1 MRIFALLFCLFLI
14 STAELFAQLPDETPT
29 PNRRQ
34 PTNTTQQA
42 INLLEGFAESS
53 WGESY
58 ANLREKFLSLST
70 NPQNDEKVEIV
81 YEDKEKTLLIRRNGI
96 LYSYRFYS
104 TPKIVT
110 ESRPKDQRQPT
121 TENKSEIE
129 EENHSAPGVLFS
141 VGVLFRYLP
150 GKEVQ
155 QKLEQKYGKPKKES
169 LAENKIGGA
178 VLWEKTNEKQ
188 SPPRGGYVV
197 QWKEAYKK
205 MPFTRRVDY
214 FSSSIKF
221 QIEKE
226 YKEFFNA
233 EEIKTLRDLIP

>member
-1 MRIFALLFCLFLI
+1 MRIFAFFLSLI
-14 STAELFAQLPDETPT
+14 LIPAALFAQLPDE
-29 PNRRQ
+29 RQ
-34 PTNTTQQA
+34 PTNTPGQA

-70 NPQNDEKVEIV
+70 NPQSEEKVEIV
-81 YEDKEKTLLIRRNGI
+81 FEDKEKTLLIRRNGI
-96 LYSYRFYS
+96 FYSYRFYS

-110 ESRPKDQRQPT
+110 DSRTKNQRPT
-121 TENKSEIE
+121 AENKSEME
-129 EENHSAPGVLFS
+129 DENHSSPGVLFS

-150 GKEVQ
+150 GKDVQ

-178 VLWEKTNEKQ
+178 VLWEKTDEKQ
-188 SPPRGGYVV
+188 SPPKGGYVV

-214 FSSSIKF
+214 FSSTIRF

-226 YKEFFNA
+226 YKEFFSA

>member
-1 MRIFALLFCLFLI
+1 MRIFAFFLSLI
-14 STAELFAQLPDETPT
+14 LIPPALFAQLPDE
-29 PNRRQ
+29 RQ
-34 PTNTTQQA
+34 PTNTPGQA

-70 NPQNDEKVEIV
+70 NPQSEEKVEIV
-81 YEDKEKTLLIRRNGI
+81 FEDKEKTLLIRRNGI
-96 LYSYRFYS
+96 FYSYRFYS

-110 ESRPKDQRQPT
+110 DSRTKNQRPT
-121 TENKSEIE
+121 AENKSEME
-129 EENHSAPGVLFS
+129 DENHSSPGVLFS

-150 GKEVQ
+150 GKDVQ

-178 VLWEKTNEKQ
+178 VLWEKTDEKQ
-188 SPPRGGYVV
+188 SPPKGGYVV

-205 MPFTRRVDY
+205 
-214 FSSSIKF
+214 
-221 QIEKE
+221 
-226 YKEFFNA
+226 NA
-233 EEIKTLRDLIP
+233 FHKKSGLLQFCDPISDRKGIQRIF

>member
-1 MRIFALLFCLFLI
+1 MRIFALFLSLI
-14 STAELFAQLPDETPT
+14 LAPATVFAQLPDEG

-34 PTNTTQQA
+34 PTNTNQQA

-58 ANLREKFLSLST
+58 ANMREKFLSLST
-70 NPQNDEKVEIV
+70 NSQNDEKVEIV
-81 YEDKEKTLLIRRNGI
+81 FEDKEKTLLIRRNGI

-104 TPKIVT
+104 TPKIVID
-110 ESRPKDQRQPT
+110 SRPKDQRSTTPT
-121 TENKSEIE
+121 AENRSELE
-129 EENHSAPGVLFS
+129 DENHSAPGVLFS

-150 GKEVQ
+150 GKDVQ

-178 VLWEKTNEKQ
+178 VLWEKTDEKQ
-188 SPPRGGYVV
+188 SPPKGGYVV

-226 YKEFFNA
+226 YKEFFSA

>member
-14 STAELFAQLPDETPT
+14 STTGLLAQLPDET

-58 ANLREKFLSLST
+58 VNLREKFLSLST

-110 ESRPKDQRQPT
+110 ESRPKDQKQPNISD
-121 TENKSEIE
+121 NKSEIE

-150 GKEVQ
+150 SKEVQ

-178 VLWEKTNEKQ
+178 VLWEKTDEKQ
-188 SPPRGGYVV
+188 SPPKGGYVV

>member
-1 MRIFALLFCLFLI
+1 MRIFAFFLSLI
-14 STAELFAQLPDETPT
+14 LIPAALFAQLPDE
-29 PNRRQ
+29 RQ
-34 PTNTTQQA
+34 PTNTPGQA

-70 NPQNDEKVEIV
+70 NPQSEEKVEIV
-81 YEDKEKTLLIRRNGI
+81 FEDKEKTLLIRRNGI
-96 LYSYRFYS
+96 FYSYRFYS

-110 ESRPKDQRQPT
+110 DSRTKNQRPT
-121 TENKSEIE
+121 AENKSEME
-129 EENHSAPGVLFS
+129 DENHSSPGVLFS

-150 GKEVQ
+150 GKDVQ

-178 VLWEKTNEKQ
+178 VLWEKTDEKQ
-188 SPPRGGYVV
+188 SPPKGGYVV

-214 FSSSIKF
+214 FSSATRF

-226 YKEFFNA
+226 YKEFFSA

>member
-14 STAELFAQLPDETPT
+14 STTGLLAQLPDET

-81 YEDKEKTLLIRRNGI
+81 YEDKEKTILIRRNGI

-110 ESRPKDQRQPT
+110 ESRPKDQKQPNISD
-121 TENKSEIE
+121 NKSEIE

-150 GKEVQ
+150 SKEVQ

-178 VLWEKTNEKQ
+178 VLWEKTDEKQ
-188 SPPRGGYVV
+188 SPPKGGYVV

-205 MPFTRRVDY
+205 CLLPEEWIILVLRSSFRSKKNIKNFSTRKKSKR
-214 FSSSIKF
+214 F
-221 QIEKE
+221 
-226 YKEFFNA
+226 
-233 EEIKTLRDLIP
+233 EI

>member
-1 MRIFALLFCLFLI
+1 MRISVLLFSLI
-14 STAELFAQLPDETPT
+14 LAPATLFAQLPDETLPD
-29 PNRRQ
+29 RRQ
-34 PTNTTQQA
+34 PTNTPGQVA
-42 INLLEGFAESS
+42 NLLEGFAESS
-53 WGESY
+53 WGENY
-58 ANLREKFLSLST
+58 ANMREKFLSLST
-70 NPQNDEKVEIV
+70 NPQSDEKVEIV
-81 YEDKEKTLLIRRNGI
+81 FEDKEKTLLIRRNGI
-96 LYSYRFYS
+96 FYSYRFYS

-110 ESRPKDQRQPT
+110 DSRPKNQRPT
-121 TENKSEIE
+121 PTAENKSELE
-129 EENHSAPGVLFS
+129 DENHSAPGILFS

-150 GKEVQ
+150 GKDVQ

-178 VLWEKTNEKQ
+178 ILWEKTDEKQ
-188 SPPRGGYVV
+188 SPPKGGYVV

-214 FSSSIKF
+214 FSSSIRF

-226 YKEFFNA
+226 YKEFFSA

>member
-14 STAELFAQLPDETPT
+14 STVELFAQLPDETPT
-29 PNRRQ
+29 PNQRQ

-110 ESRPKDQRQPT
+110 ESRPKDQKQPT

-129 EENHSAPGVLFS
+129 EDNHFAPGVLFS

-178 VLWEKTNEKQ
+178 VLWEKTDEKQ

>member
-178 VLWEKTNEKQ
+178 ILWEKTDEKQ

-233 EEIKTLRDLIP
+233 EEIKDRKSVV

>member
-1 MRIFALLFCLFLI
+1 MRISVLFFSLI
-14 STAELFAQLPDETPT
+14 LVPATLFAQLPDETLPD
-29 PNRRQ
+29 RRQ
-34 PTNTTQQA
+34 PTNTSGQA
-42 INLLEGFAESS
+42 MNLLEGFAESS

-58 ANLREKFLSLST
+58 ANMREKFLSLST
-70 NPQNDEKVEIV
+70 NPQNEEKVEIV
-81 YEDKEKTLLIRRNGI
+81 FEDKEKTLLIRRNGI
-96 LYSYRFYS
+96 FYSYRFYS

-110 ESRPKDQRQPT
+110 DSRPKNQTPSD
-121 TENKSEIE
+121 KSEME
-129 EENHSAPGVLFS
+129 EENHSAPGILFS

-150 GKEVQ
+150 GKDVQ

-178 VLWEKTNEKQ
+178 ILWEKTDEKQ
-188 SPPRGGYVV
+188 SPPKGGYVV

-214 FSSSIKF
+214 FSSAIRF

-226 YKEFFNA
+226 YKEFFSA

>member
-155 QKLEQKYGKPKKES
+155 QKLEQKYGKPKK
-169 LAENKIGGA
+169 N
-178 VLWEKTNEKQ
+178 LWLRIKSEERFFGKKQ
-188 SPPRGGYVV
+188 MKNNLLLGVG
-197 QWKEAYKK
+197 
-205 MPFTRRVDY
+205 M
-214 FSSSIKF
+214 
-221 QIEKE
+221 
-226 YKEFFNA
+226 
-233 EEIKTLRDLIP
+233 

>member
-1 MRIFALLFCLFLI
+1 MRILLLLLVLFLAP
-14 STAELFAQLPDETPT
+14 SAVFSQLPDEG

-34 PTNTTQQA
+34 PTNNQQQA
-42 INLLEGFAESS
+42 LNLLEGFAESS

-58 ANLREKFLSLST
+58 TNLREKFLSLST

-81 YEDKEKTLLIRRNGI
+81 FEDKEKTLLIRRNGI

-104 TPKIVT
+104 TPKLVLD
-110 ESRPKDQRQPT
+110 SRPKGQTQNPT
-121 TENKSEIE
+121 AENKSELE
-129 EENHSAPGVLFS
+129 EEGHSAPGILFS
-141 VGVLFRYLP
+141 VGVVFRYLP
-150 GKEVQ
+150 GKDVQ
-155 QKLEQKYGKPKKES
+155 QKLEQKYGKPKKEAV
-169 LAENKIGGA
+169 AENKIGGA
-178 VLWEKTNEKQ
+178 VLWEKTDEKQ
-188 SPPRGGYVV
+188 SPPRGGFIV

-214 FSSSIKF
+214 FSSSVKF

-226 YKEFFNA
+226 YKEFFSA

>member
-1 MRIFALLFCLFLI
+1 MRISALLLSWILI
-14 STAELFAQLPDETPT
+14 PAALYAQLPDESPD
-29 PNRRQ
+29 RRQ
-34 PTNTTQQA
+34 PTNTSQQA

-81 YEDKEKTLLIRRNGI
+81 FEDKEKTLLIRRNGI
-96 LYSYRFYS
+96 FYSYRFYS

-110 ESRPKDQRQPT
+110 DSRPKNQT
-121 TENKSEIE
+121 ATAENKSETE

-178 VLWEKTNEKQ
+178 VLWEKTDEKQ
-188 SPPRGGYVV
+188 SPPKGGYVV

-214 FSSSIKF
+214 FSSSIQF
-221 QIEKE
+221 QIGKE
-226 YKEFFNA
+226 YKEFFSA

>member
-1 MRIFALLFCLFLI
+1 MRILVLLLTLI
-14 STAELFAQLPDETPT
+14 IFPASLFAQLPDEG

-34 PTNTTQQA
+34 PNNTQQEA
-42 INLLEGFAESS
+42 LNLLEGFAESS

-81 YEDKEKTLLIRRNGI
+81 FEDKEKTLLIRRNGI

-104 TPKIVT
+104 TPKIVLD
-110 ESRPKDQRQPT
+110 SRPKGQTATTPT
-121 TENKSEIE
+121 AENKSEMDDG
-129 EENHSAPGVLFS
+129 NHSAPGVLFS

-155 QKLEQKYGKPKKES
+155 QKLEQKYGKPKKEA

-178 VLWEKTNEKQ
+178 VLWEKTDEKQ
-188 SPPRGGYVV
+188 SPPKGGYIV
-197 QWKEAYKK
+197 QWKESYKK

-226 YKEFFNA
+226 YKEFFSA